1 MLYVKDIMHTAYR
14 VEPSQ
19 TIADVARIMIAH
31 DLESVLVVDDHEL
44 LGIVTQKDLLRAVL
58 PTGAELCEADR
69 LMPFKDLVAVANDHF
84 ATSVESVMSRPVQTI
99 GADSCLVRAL
109 GIMLLGRIRRL
120 PVLGPSGEVIGIMTE
135 PDLFRAVFMEGQHA
149 DRMVG

>member
-19 TIADVARIMIAH
+19 TIADVARTMIAH
-31 DLESVLVVDDHEL
+31 DVESVLVVADHEL
-44 LGIVTQKDLLRAVL
+44 LGIITQKDLLRAVL

-69 LMPFKDLVAVANDHF
+69 LRAFADLVAVAHDHF
-84 ATSVESVMSRPVQTI
+84 TNPVESVMSRPVQTI
-99 GADSCLVRAL
+99 GADALLVRAL

-120 PVLGPSGEVIGIMTE
+120 PVLGPAGEVVGVVAE
-135 PDLFRAVFMEGQHA
+135 HDLFRAVFMEGQHA

>member
-14 VEPSQ
+14 VERGQS
-19 TIADVARIMIAH
+19 IADVARTMIAH
-31 DLESVLVVDDHEL
+31 DVESVLVVADHEL

-69 LMPFKDLVAVANDHF
+69 LRAFADLVAVAHDHF
-84 ATSVESVMSRPVQTI
+84 PNAVESVMSRHVQTI
-99 GADSCLVRAL
+99 GANSLLVRAL

-120 PVLGPSGEVIGIMTE
+120 PVLGLAGEVVGVVTE
-135 PDLFRAVFMEGQHA
+135 RDVFRAVFMEGQHA